1 MKTANDP
8 RHQKRV
14 RIMKDLFAWDFQK
27 EKKEATLES
36 TQIIEH
42 LEEIDDKIKK
52 VAPEWPINQINKLDL
67 AILRLAVFELI
78 IVKEAPFKTV
88 VDEAVELGKEY
99 GNESSPGF
107 INGVL
112 GSVIKTNKLDKEKT
126 DV

>member
-27 EKKEATLES
+27 RNKPSILES
-36 TQIIEH
+36 KQIIKH
-42 LEEIDDKIKK
+42 LDKIDKIIEK
-52 VAPEWPINQINKLDL
+52 SASEWPLNQINKLDL
-67 AILRLAVFELI
+67 AILRLAIFELI
-78 IVKEAPFKTV
+78 IEKEAPFKTI

-99 GNESSPGF
+99 GNESGPGF

-112 GSVIKTNKLDKEKT
+112 GNVIKIYKLDKDKKK
-126 DV
+126 